1 MSESSGPAHRPSA
14 VADPWS
20 VPTLIRP
27 HRPKVVVKAD
37 LLPSVSMLG
46 TVAVLGV
53 PLAFL
58 WSRIAPPE
66 RMRVIATDG
75 TLAPLELESW
85 HRFDDLAIFGFLML
99 GLGLLTGIVAWLFRE
114 RRGPVVFV
122 AAVAGAVLA
131 GWLAMQMGT
140 GLATSLYSITAA
152 PALGSVIEVAPRLDT
167 GWVLLVAPFG
177 VSTVYGLLTAW
188 NGRDDLGR
196 RLG

>member
-14 VADPWS
+14 VTDPWS
-20 VPTLIRP
+20 VPVLLRA

-37 LLPSVSMLG
+37 LLPAVSVLG

-53 PLAFL
+53 PIAFL
-58 WSRIAPPE
+58 WSWIAPAE
-66 RMRVIATDG
+66 RMRVIAADG
-75 TLAPLELESW
+75 TRAALELESW
-85 HRFDDLAIFGFLML
+85 HRFDDLAIFGFLLL
-99 GLGLLTGIVAWLFRE
+99 GLGLLTGIVVWLLRE

-122 AAVAGAVLA
+122 AAVAGATLA

-140 GLATSLYSITAA
+140 GLATSDYTVSTP
-152 PALGSVIEVAPRLDT
+152 PALGSVVEIAPQLET
-167 GWVLLVAPFG
+167 GWVLLIAPFA
-177 VSTVYGLLTAW
+177 VSTVYGLLAAW